1 MMIVIL
7 LLSYYTKTYIDCLLI
22 HFFSI
27 FLLFYTLYK
36 LCFDNFSLNEDDDD
50 DDDE

>member
-7 LLSYYTKTYIDCLLI
+7 LLGYYTKTCIDWL
-22 HFFSI
+22 FNPFVSI
-27 FLLFYTLYK
+27 FLLFFTLHK

-50 DDDE
+50 DV